1 MKTSADIDPGN
12 IGGASVDLDARVIG
26 IPALADARPEVRA
39 CSCRGQAGNA
49 DHLGPLTRRPFPEQS
64 SADHA
69 EVMTAGRVSGVVWL
83 RRLTG
88 STWRRIRT
96 GWRAALT
103 RMLRLTGAA
112 MAAYFVAHWLLG
124 GRFTVSWLTEDRR
137 PLLAPLTALLVV
149 QVTVVQTFG
158 DTLRR
163 IASVVAGVAVAVL
176 FSARFGTS
184 ALTLGFLIGASI
196 LVGQALR
203 LGPHLLEV
211 PISAMLVLGVNP
223 ETAANSRVIETII
236 GAGIGLLVNVLFP
249 PAVRLRSASAAVEQY
264 AADLAALLERV
275 GDELEHGVGSQ
286 QADGWLAQARELSNA
301 VDHVDRLLTE
311 AEQSRRL
318 NPRAVGRPDL
328 GPDVRSGLDALEH
341 SAVVLR
347 ALYRSIAEQVRHQ
360 PDGEQPYAEEI
371 RGVFA
376 ELLRDLARAL
386 RSYGALVSAEAE
398 AATHGQ
404 LPMEKLT
411 DALEAAGEARAR
423 LTELLLMDAR
433 EQPEL
438 WPLHGALLSAVDR
451 VLQEL
456 DSERRAQARQRRLAE
471 HAQTPAAKA
480 VEKVRSATRQ
490 VTDIPH
496 RWPR

>member
-1 MKTSADIDPGN
+1 VAW
-12 IGGASVDLDARVIG
+12 ARRF
-26 IPALADARPEVRA
+26 A
-39 CSCRGQAGNA
+39 
-49 DHLGPLTRRPFPEQS
+49 
-64 SADHA
+64 
-69 EVMTAGRVSGVVWL
+69 
-83 RRLTG
+83 G
-88 STWRRIRT
+88 STVRRVRT
-96 GWRAALT
+96 GWRAALF

-112 MAAYFVAHWLLG
+112 MAAYIVAHWLLA
-124 GRFTVSWLTEDRR
+124 GRFNVSWLTEDRR

-163 IASVVAGVAVAVL
+163 IASVVAGVAVAIL

-223 ETAANSRVIETII
+223 ETAANSRVIETVI
-236 GAGIGLLVNVLFP
+236 GAGIGLLVNILFP

-264 AADLAALLERV
+264 AADLASQLERV
-275 GDELEHGVGSQ
+275 ADELEHGVAAH
-286 QADGWLAQARELSNA
+286 QADGWLDQARELSNA
-301 VDHVDRLLTE
+301 VDHVDRRLTE

-347 ALYRSIAEQVRHQ
+347 ALYRSIAEQVRRQ
-360 PDGEQPYAEEI
+360 PEGQQPYADEI
-371 RGVFA
+371 RGIFA

-386 RSYGALVSAEAE
+386 RSYGALISAEAD
-398 AATHGQ
+398 AANGAP

-411 DALEAAGEARAR
+411 DALEDAGEARAR
-423 LTELLLMDAR
+423 LTELLLIDAR

-438 WPLHGALLSAVDR
+438 WPLHGALVSAVDR

-456 DSERRAQARQRRLAE
+456 DAERRAHARQRRLAE
-471 HAQTPAAKA
+471 FAQTPAAKA
-480 VEKVRSATRQ
+480 VERMRSATRQ

>member
-1 MKTSADIDPGN
+1 M
-12 IGGASVDLDARVIG
+12 
-26 IPALADARPEVRA
+26 
-39 CSCRGQAGNA
+39 
-49 DHLGPLTRRPFPEQS
+49 
-64 SADHA
+64 
-69 EVMTAGRVSGVVWL
+69 
-83 RRLTG
+83 
-88 STWRRIRT
+88 
-96 GWRAALT
+96 T

-112 MAAYFVAHWLLG
+112 MAAYIVAHWLLA
-124 GRFTVSWLTEDRR
+124 GRFTDSWLTEDNR

-149 QVTVVQTFG
+149 QVTVVQTLG

-163 IASVVAGVAVAVL
+163 IASVVAGVAVAVA

-223 ETAANSRVIETII
+223 ETAASSRVIETVI
-236 GAGIGLLVNVLFP
+236 GAGIGLLVNILFP
-249 PAVRLRSASAAVEQY
+249 PAVRLRSASAAVERY
-264 AADLAALLERV
+264 ATDLARQLERV
-275 GDELEHGVGSQ
+275 ADELEHGVGPQ
-286 QADGWLAQARELSNA
+286 QADGWLTQARELSNA
-301 VDHVDRLLTE
+301 VDHVDDLLTE

-328 GPDVRSGLDALEH
+328 APDVRSGLDALEH

-360 PDGEQPYAEEI
+360 PEGEQPYAAEI

-376 ELLRDLARAL
+376 VLLRDLALAL
-386 RSYGALVSAEAE
+386 RSYGALISAEAE
-398 AATHGQ
+398 ATTGGEAPREE
-404 LPMEKLT
+404 LAA
-411 DALEAAGEARAR
+411 ALEAAGEARAR
-423 LTELLLMDAR
+423 LTELLLIDAR
-433 EQPEL
+433 DQPEL

-456 DSERRAQARQRRLAE
+456 DVERRLHERQRRLAQQT
-471 HAQTPAAKA
+471 QTPAARA

>member
-1 MKTSADIDPGN
+1 
-12 IGGASVDLDARVIG
+12 
-26 IPALADARPEVRA
+26 
-39 CSCRGQAGNA
+39 
-49 DHLGPLTRRPFPEQS
+49 
-64 SADHA
+64 
-69 EVMTAGRVSGVVWL
+69 MTGGRVSAMVWL
-83 RRLTG
+83 RRLAR
-88 STWRRIRT
+88 STVRRIHN
-96 GWRAALT
+96 GWRAALV

-112 MAAYFVAHWLLG
+112 MAAYFVAHWLLA
-124 GRFTVSWLTEDRR
+124 GRFTVSWLPEDNR
-137 PLLAPLTALLVV
+137 PLLASLSALLVV
-149 QVTVVQTFG
+149 QVTVVQTLG

-163 IASVVAGVAVAVL
+163 IASVVAGVAVAVA

-223 ETAANSRVIETII
+223 ETAASSRVVETII

-249 PAVRLRSASAAVEQY
+249 PTVRLGSASAAVEQY

-275 GDELEHGVGSQ
+275 GDELEHGVAPQ
-286 QADGWLAQARELSNA
+286 QAEGWLAEARDLSNA
-301 VDHVDRLLTE
+301 VGHVDRLLTE
-311 AEQSRRL
+311 AAQSRRL

-347 ALYRSIAEQVRHQ
+347 ALYRSIAEQVRRQ
-360 PDGEQPYAEEI
+360 PEGQQPYAEEI
-371 RGVFA
+371 GGVFA
-376 ELLRDLARAL
+376 ELLRDLARAV
-386 RSYGALVSAEAE
+386 RSYGALISAEAE
-398 AATHGQ
+398 TATGTA

-411 DALEAAGEARAR
+411 DALQAAGEARAR
-423 LTELLLMDAR
+423 LTELLLIDAR

-438 WPLHGALLSAVDR
+438 FPLHGALVSAVDR

-456 DSERRAQARQRRLAE
+456 DAERRASARQRRLAE
-471 HAQTPAAKA
+471 FAQTPAAKA
-480 VEKVRSATRQ
+480 VEKLRSATRQ
-490 VTDIPH
+490 VTDVPH

>member
-1 MKTSADIDPGN
+1 MTGVRVTPVD
-12 IGGASVDLDARVIG
+12 SV
-26 IPALADARPEVRA
+26 
-39 CSCRGQAGNA
+39 
-49 DHLGPLTRRPFPEQS
+49 
-64 SADHA
+64 
-69 EVMTAGRVSGVVWL
+69 
-83 RRLTG
+83 RRLG
-88 STWRRIRT
+88 RSTVRRVRI

-112 MAAYFVAHWLLG
+112 MAAYFVAHWLLA
-124 GRFTVSWLTEDRR
+124 GRFDISWPTVDRR

-149 QVTVVQTFG
+149 QVTVVQTLG
-158 DTLRR
+158 NTLRR
-163 IASVVAGVAVAVL
+163 IASVVVGVAVAVA

-184 ALTLGFLIGASI
+184 ALTLGMLIAASI

-223 ETAANSRVIETII
+223 ETAASSRVIETII
-236 GAGIGLLVNVLFP
+236 GAGIGLLVNIAFP
-249 PAVRLRSASAAVEQY
+249 PAVRLGSASAAVERF
-264 AADLAALLERV
+264 AADLADLLQRV
-275 GDELEHGVGSQ
+275 GDELEHGVGAHQ
-286 QADGWLAQARELSNA
+286 PDDWLAQARELSNA
-301 VDHVDRLLTE
+301 VDHVDELLTE

-360 PDGEQPYAEEI
+360 PEGEQPYAEEI

-376 ELLRDLARAL
+376 ILLHDLARAL
-386 RSYGALVSAEAE
+386 RSYGALIRAEAE
-398 AATHGQ
+398 AANDGEV
-404 LPMEKLT
+404 PREKLA
-411 DALEAAGEARAR
+411 DAVEAVGEARAR
-423 LTELLLMDAR
+423 LTELLLIDAR

-438 WPLHGALLSAVDR
+438 WPLHGSLLSAVDR

-456 DSERRAQARQRRLAE
+456 DAERRAQERKRRLAE
-471 HAQTPAAKA
+471 QAQTPAAKA
-480 VEKVRSATRQ
+480 VERVRNATRQ